1 MGTNVYSTHV
11 IYGPLVHA
19 SGVQG
24 WLNMVHGGQKM
35 WKIAQNGRKC
45 AHSWLRQ
52 MRHMPDLDRSVPQ
65 DWYQVIC
72 VQHIFWASPNSSGFG
87 NGRVAK

>member
-1 MGTNVYSTHV
+1 MGTITHNTHV

-19 SGVQG
+19 SGVHEG
-24 WLNMVHGGQKM
+24 WNIVHGGQQK
-35 WKIAQNGRKC
+35 WKIAQISQKC

-52 MRHMPDLDRSVPQ
+52 MRHMPDSDRCVPY
-65 DWYQVIC
+65 DWYQVML
-72 VQHIFWASPNSSGFG
+72 VQHIFWASPNSPNIG

>member
-1 MGTNVYSTHV
+1 MGTNRHNVHV

-19 SGVQG
+19 SGVHRG
-24 WLNMVHGGQKM
+24 LNIVHGGQKM
-35 WKIAQNGRKC
+35 LKIAQNGRKC
-45 AHSWLRQ
+45 AHSWLGQ
-52 MRHMPDLDRSVPQ
+52 MRHMPDLDRSVPE

-72 VQHIFWASPNSSGFG
+72 VQHIFWVSPNSSGIG